1 MPETMKIDGGCKHG
15 SCGQPLGKVVERET
29 KRGTRAALVCLEC
42 GTFTRWVSTEKLTT
56 KSLPEPE
63 PESVEDDDTDL
74 ETAALDEETA
84 RIPKSM
90 TDVADD
96 ESDEDEE

>member
-1 MPETMKIDGGCKHG
+1 MPETMKIEGGCLHE
-15 SCGQPLGKVVERET
+15 SCGQPLGKVVEQET
-29 KRGTRAALVCLEC
+29 KRGRRASLVCMEC
-42 GTFTRWVSTEKLTT
+42 GTFVRWLSSEYLT
-56 KSLPEPE
+56 PVPVV
-63 PESVEDDDTDL
+63 ESGPALDDDADL